1 MKKLITIFLSFLCS
15 ALIYSQT
22 DVSFRIESEYVK
34 GVTYDMAVYLPQSYN
49 TSESS
54 YPVLYCT
61 DRAVD
66 EILAPALYTAL
77 RFSEQVKEII
87 IVEISCTDDS
97 LNWKDNRDRDFTPSN
112 LDKKKYMELI
122 PEHPDSAGGAGNFLN
137 FIKLELIPYIE
148 SHYRAD
154 TSSRGYFGHSYGGL
168 FGVYAMVVE
177 PGLFKKYI
185 IGSPSLWYDKFS
197 LIDMLSSVP
206 AWDMGIEKA
215 YVSVGEKEPPD
226 MLKSF
231 SRLNKWLTKNELTSR
246 QLKSEIINGETHR
259 SSVVQC
265 LFSGIR
271 FLYGE

>member
-1 MKKLITIFLSFLCS
+1 MNKLISVFLSLICS
-15 ALIYSQT
+15 ALIYAQT
-22 DVSFRIESEYVK
+22 DESFRIKSDYVK
-34 GVTYDMAVYLPQSYN
+34 GITYDMAVYLPRSYN
-49 TSESS
+49 TSGSS

-77 RFSEQVKEII
+77 RFSEQVNEII
-87 IVEISCTDDS
+87 IVEIACTDDS
-97 LNWKDNRDRDFTPSN
+97 VRWRDNRDRDFTPSK

-122 PEHPDSAGGAGNFLN
+122 PGNPDSAGGAGNFLN
-137 FIKLELIPYIE
+137 FIKIELIPYIE

-168 FGVYAMVVE
+168 FGVYAMAVE

-185 IGSPSLWYDKFS
+185 IGSPSLWYDDFS
-197 LIDMLSSVP
+197 LIDMLSSMP
-206 AWDMGIEKA
+206 RGDLEIEKV
-215 YVSVGEKEPPD
+215 YTSVGDKEPPD

-231 SRLNKWLTKNELTSR
+231 SRLKNWLRKNGLTSR
-246 QLKSEIINGETHR
+246 EVKSETVTGETHR
-259 SSVVQC
+259 SSVVHC

>member
-1 MKKLITIFLSFLCS
+1 MNKLISFFLSLLCS
-15 ALIYSQT
+15 ALILAQT
-22 DVSFRIESEYVK
+22 DESFRIKSDYVT
-34 GVTYDMAVYLPQSYN
+34 GITYNMAVYLPSSYK
-49 TSESS
+49 TSGTS

-61 DRAVD
+61 DGAAH
-66 EILAPALYTAL
+66 EMLIPALYNAL
-77 RFSEQVKEII
+77 RFAEEVKEII
-87 IVEISCTDDS
+87 IVEIACADDS
-97 LNWKDNRDRDFTPSN
+97 LRWKDNRDRDFTPSK
-112 LDKKKYMELI
+112 LDKKQYMELT
-122 PEHPDSAGGAGNFLN
+122 PENPDSAGGAGNFLN

-168 FGVYAMVVE
+168 FGVYAMAVE
-177 PGLFKKYI
+177 PGLFKKLI

-206 AWDMGIEKA
+206 AWNMGVDKV
-215 YVSVGEKEPPD
+215 YLCVGEKEPAD

-231 SRLNKWLTKNELTSR
+231 TRLNSWLEKNKLTSR
-246 QLKSEIINGETHR
+246 QLKSEIVKGETHR